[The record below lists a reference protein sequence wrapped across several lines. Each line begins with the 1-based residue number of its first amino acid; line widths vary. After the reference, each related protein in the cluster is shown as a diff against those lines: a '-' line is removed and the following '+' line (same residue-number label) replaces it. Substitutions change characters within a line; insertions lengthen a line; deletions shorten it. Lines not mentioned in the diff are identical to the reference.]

1 MSCKS
6 CCSLQS
12 KRTHTSMDICYD
24 ETSQPPSCKTL
35 MQFVLGPRA
44 ATQHASITHTA
55 FEIHALAVTMPCIA
69 LLLVLPTI
77 QEIDGAWR
85 ILLWAVNT
93 RKDTACPKS

>member
-55 FEIHALAVTMPCIA
+55 FEIHALAVT
-69 LLLVLPTI
+69 
-77 QEIDGAWR
+77 GAVHCS
-85 ILLWAVNT
+85 AFSTTNNT
-93 RKDTACPKS
+93 RNRWRMAYSALGSKHSQGHRMP